1 MLSFSDFFD
10 ACSGFWTTERTYHS
24 TLQGEVER
32 SYTEYWVTSLDQG
45 VKQLIL
51 EGAAA
56 SSGDQKIMVD
66 RDKFGA
72 DDRRCPGFAIAFN
85 TRSEKGEEVSMQLN
99 ALFVPDDLVVLERPL
114 DLPPLPLAAHVSDIS
129 DETVKGFYLRDAGYS
144 ETGAIAGRFTYQP
157 IRQTLEMTTYYNR
170 SVAVDQM
177 RIVAPDMRLR
187 TIVTYQRPPANQ
199 PPTIIDLVGFGVERR
214 QATA

>member
-24 TLQGEVER
+24 TLKGEVER
-32 SYTEYWVTSLDQG
+32 SYTEYWVTSLDQR

-56 SSGDQKIMVD
+56 NSGDQKIVVN
-66 RDKFGA
+66 RDKFEA
-72 DDRRCPGFAIAFN
+72 DDRICPGFAISFN

-99 ALFVPDDLVVLERPL
+99 ALFVPDELVVLEHPL
-114 DLPPLPLAAHVSDIS
+114 DLPPPLAAHVGDMT
-129 DETVKGFYLRDAGYS
+129 DATVKGFYLRDAGYS
-144 ETGAIAGRFTYQP
+144 EVGAIAGRFTYQP

-187 TIVTYQRPPANQ
+187 TILTYQRPPAHQ

-214 QATA
+214 QAIA